1 MEKSNEAAGA
11 VAKVDFVSDF
21 GSELDHRKRQLYW
34 EKHREWTEPA
44 VRSNRMAYF
53 DA

>member
-1 MEKSNEAAGA
+1 MAKPSEAVGD

-34 EKHREWTEPA
+34 VKRHERSELA